1 MFLSAVKDIP
11 YQKVYVYYKYN
22 QADNKHCYTHCLL
35 CLMVKANK
43 SIVPGQWAVYM
54 ASSVLPNNP
63 RLTEYAKQTKAN
75 ITGYH

>member
-1 MFLSAVKDIP
+1 
-11 YQKVYVYYKYN
+11 
-22 QADNKHCYTHCLL
+22 
-35 CLMVKANK
+35 MVKANK